1 MISLADM
8 QMHCEPDGLTLVW
21 TDSRS
26 LMDLS
31 LLRLGSCRPTD
42 VSPTE
47 AVFSIEFGECQFRRT
62 VGELYVLFVGG
73 FCDYYM
79 CKLFS
84 LGLMKSPLVSLR

>member
-47 AVFSIEFGECQFRRT
+47 AVRGMSIQED
-62 VGELYVLFVGG
+62 GG
-73 FCDYYM
+73 
-79 CKLFS
+79 
-84 LGLMKSPLVSLR
+84 